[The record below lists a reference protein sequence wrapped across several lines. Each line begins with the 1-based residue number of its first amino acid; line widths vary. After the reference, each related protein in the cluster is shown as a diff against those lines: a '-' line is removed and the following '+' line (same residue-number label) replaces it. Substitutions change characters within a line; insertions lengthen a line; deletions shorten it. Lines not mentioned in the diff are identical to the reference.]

1 MKKKFF
7 EYFIFTFLKI
17 FMKTYFCRE
26 GFETILQHR
35 FNVVDILLINGRG
48 TKLIEKPYLAKGEGT
63 PWSIFIR
70 RGRGSCVQNL
80 DRGYVF
86 ALFLHIF
93 FCLLIYLFPI
103 QSNNKMSWSILS
115 LTNIIKQS

>member
-1 MKKKFF
+1 
-7 EYFIFTFLKI
+7 
-17 FMKTYFCRE
+17 MKTYFSRE

-35 FNVVDILLINGRG
+35 FNMVDILLINGRG

-70 RGRGSCVQNL
+70 RRRGLCVQNL

-93 FCLLIYLFPI
+93 SAF
-103 QSNNKMSWSILS
+103 
-115 LTNIIKQS
+115 